1 MTLALTPVI
10 PQDGRLERAP
20 LRLKLR
26 QLRLVVAIA
35 DLGSLRRAA
44 DHLNTTQPAAT
55 KLLQQA
61 EMLLGVP
68 LFERQARGL
77 TPTPYGAVVI
87 RRARNLMAELAAA
100 GEEIAGL
107 ASGLLGAVR
116 IGCVTGAMPQLMTG
130 TVRELRER
138 FPTLC
143 LSLQVDTSDRLVA
156 ALHDRRIDLAVGRI
170 PAGADRGGL
179 LFETLCDEPLAL
191 VCRVGHPLLGSGAL
205 RIEDAVAYPWVMH
218 PRGSPS
224 RDRLEDHFHQLGIAE
239 PTLYVETASDT
250 AALSLV
256 AAEDVLA
263 VLPLDTVA
271 TAVRGGTVAV
281 LPFALG
287 FGLSS
292 LGIIRVAGCEQAPA
306 TTAVLDA
313 LRRQAAALPDLRR
326 SWRAGP

>member
-1 MTLALTPVI
+1 M
-10 PQDGRLERAP
+10 PQDGRFERAP
-20 LRLKLR
+20 LHLKLR

-44 DHLNTTQPAAT
+44 EHLNTTQPAAT

-68 LFERQARGL
+68 LFDRQARGL
-77 TPTPYGAVVI
+77 TPTSYGEVVI
-87 RRARNLMAELAAA
+87 RRARNLMAELTAA

-107 ASGLLGAVR
+107 ASGLSGAVR
-116 IGCVTGAMPQLMTG
+116 IGCVTGAMPQLMTR

-143 LSLQVDTSDRLVA
+143 LSLQIDTSDRLIA

-170 PAGADRGGL
+170 PTGIDRSDL
-179 LFETLCDEPLAL
+179 MFETLCDEPLAL
-191 VCRVGHPLLGSGAL
+191 VCRVGHPLLAHGSL
-205 RIEDAVAYPWVMH
+205 RLEDAVAYPWVMH

-224 RDRLEDHFHQLGIAE
+224 RDRMEDHFHQTGVAE
-239 PTLYVETASDT
+239 PDLYVETSSDT

-271 TAVRGGTVAV
+271 AAVRGGVVAV
-281 LPFALG
+281 LPFELG

-292 LGIIRVAGCEQAPA
+292 LGIIREAGCEQAA
-306 TTAVLDA
+306 AMTAVMDV
-313 LRRQAAALPDLRR
+313 LRRQAAALPELRR
-326 SWRAGP
+326 RWRARSAGVLVSA